1 MPVLLHCTKDR
12 IRRLSGRFLI
22 VLLGAGLLATGSTW
36 AGESCQR
43 LVASANNQYP
53 PLLWVDPADPGSLS
67 GAGVALLEKVL
78 EEHDITLEARNVG
91 PWARAQEEARTGR
104 IDMLLGAFKTDERQ
118 TWMDYIDP
126 AYKQVPSVIFV
137 RKGHAFEF
145 NSWDDLR
152 GKRGSTLVNNSFGNA
167 FDNYARENLDIRALP
182 SVRQSFEMLLLN
194 RVDYVVYERFQGKA
208 LAEEIGIADQ
218 LEILPDSVITE
229 ALYFTFSRRSA
240 CNTPELRAALA
251 ETVARLT
258 AKGVMDDLIEVYTER
273 WSRLFIEQGATNP

>member
-12 IRRLSGRFLI
+12 IRRLSGRLLL

-43 LVASANNQYP
+43 LVVSGNSQYP

-118 TWMDYIDP
+118 TWIYGLYP
-126 AYKQVPSVIFV
+126 QYASPL
-137 RKGHAFEF
+137 KGCC
-145 NSWDDLR
+145 SIVW
-152 GKRGSTLVNNSFGNA
+152 T
-167 FDNYARENLDIRALP
+167 
-182 SVRQSFEMLLLN
+182 
-194 RVDYVVYERFQGKA
+194 
-208 LAEEIGIADQ
+208 
-218 LEILPDSVITE
+218 T
-229 ALYFTFSRRSA
+229 
-240 CNTPELRAALA
+240 
-251 ETVARLT
+251 
-258 AKGVMDDLIEVYTER
+258 
-273 WSRLFIEQGATNP
+273 